1 MMHFYERNE
10 SVSERYQ
17 KKRSRQVSDRYKRY
31 KRRFYFTK
39 SKLKGA
45 FHRGDHG
52 TITSLQRG
60 DVWLVSQGF
69 LTVSHSEC
77 GSPHW
82 NKDPLR
88 QHH

>member
-1 MMHFYERNE
+1 MNDE
-10 SVSERYQ
+10 
-17 KKRSRQVSDRYKRY
+17 KKKGTSRYKRW
-31 KRRFYFTK
+31 FYFTK

-45 FHRGDHG
+45 FHREDQG

-82 NKDPLR
+82 NKDPLH
-88 QHH
+88 QHHENNILL